1 MGLEMETGSVTAQ
14 LDSMNHNMGQIID
27 RAERVLFC
35 VSDIEDTADVL
46 KGQTY
51 DTIRNYFGKIHT
63 LVLRGVIIL
72 AEAIIQENNTYKG
85 CISGKLG
92 GIGYVNED
100 GLRDSK
106 EELERQLERVYGL
119 IDAKRGLYYTD
130 WISSLQKVIE
140 LIEKKLDQIE
150 DFKASTSGLYQNVS
164 AYQENVRRG
173 IECLHSAVFDGSAIE
188 YSADHINTGW
198 MNSIEREWE
207 NREKY
212 RNLTIK
218 EPFINIMVKEFGFD
232 RVAGTAL
239 YKLYENMAM
248 RGVENIN
255 QKYLAM
261 IASVSYPYD
270 EKDKIG
276 FNYLWH
282 YLAGTDTPDQVKT
295 EMLLYGLEE
304 HEINSVFGCIGANH
318 DNSSKEEED
327 LTDPLLKIYLRKIDM
342 AHMAVTM
349 ATILKP
355 DETLFEQ
362 LGDLSGCFNGIYDLN
377 ANAGYVGDVYGTGG
391 NGPKLTPDDYKAD
404 LDAVNLSARLENES
418 NLILVMNRYYSE
430 IGKGE
435 TNRAEEF
442 VKNFGQGDYEAGL
455 YYLTNQANH
464 HNSFMDSHS
473 YFNLQNRNIQ
483 ARKKLVANFIL
494 NLEYKRNE
502 FYKYI
507 EYEDDVA
514 EEIKW
519 NE

>member
-1 MGLEMETGSVTAQ
+1 MGLEMETGSVTVQ
-14 LDSMNHNMGQIID
+14 LDLMNHNMSQMID

-51 DTIRNYFGKIHT
+51 DAIRNYFGKIHT
-63 LVLRGVIIL
+63 MVLRGVIIL
-72 AEAIIQENNTYKG
+72 AEEMIQENNTYKG
-85 CISGKLG
+85 CISAKLG

-106 EELERQLERVYGL
+106 EEMEKQLERVYGL

-130 WISSLQKVIE
+130 WIGSLQRVIE
-140 LIEKKLDQIE
+140 LIKKKLDQIE
-150 DFKASTSGLYQNVS
+150 DFKASTSGLYQNIS
-164 AYQENVRRG
+164 AYQENVKRG
-173 IECLHSAVFDGSAIE
+173 IECLHSAVFDGSTI
-188 YSADHINTGW
+188 YYPADYINTGW
-198 MNSIEREWE
+198 MNSIEKEWE

-239 YKLYENMAM
+239 YKLYENMDM

-270 EKDKIG
+270 EKYKMS

-355 DETLFEQ
+355 DETFFEQ

-455 YYLTNQANH
+455 AVLIKQANEH
-464 HNSFMDSHS
+464 MTYLKEHND
-473 YFNLQNRNIQ
+473 LELPIEQIEE
-483 ARKKLVANFIL
+483 RKKVVANFIL
-494 NLEYKRNE
+494 NLEYKNNE
-502 FYKYI
+502 FEKI
-507 EYEDDVA
+507 IKFNENLA
-514 EEIKW
+514 EGKDY
-519 NE
+519 